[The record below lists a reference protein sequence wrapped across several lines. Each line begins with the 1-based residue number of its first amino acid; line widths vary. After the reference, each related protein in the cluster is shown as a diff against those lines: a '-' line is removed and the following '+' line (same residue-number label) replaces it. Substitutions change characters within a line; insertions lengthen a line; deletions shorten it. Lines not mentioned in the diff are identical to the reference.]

1 MNDGTQSNTDKQS
14 KSRVDNTK
22 WLIPWKPGQS
32 GNPKGRPKG
41 KTMKEFAR
49 EYLESMTDEQRFEF
63 MNSIEPEMIW
73 KMSEGNPHSTNDVV
87 VREPPKPIADV
98 KRK

>member
-1 MNDGTQSNTDKQS
+1 MSLPDEEKKQ
-14 KSRVDNTK
+14 K
-22 WLIPWKPGQS
+22 LAELP
-32 GNPKGRPKG
+32 
-41 KTMKEFAR
+41 
-49 EYLESMTDEQRFEF
+49 FE
-63 MNSIEPEMIW
+63 IVW